1 MNRVMRYTVMTMAL
15 AGMGFAQINARR
27 INQQDRIA
35 QGIRSGQL
43 TAGETSRLEHQMT

>member
-1 MNRVMRYTVMTMAL
+1 MTMAL

-35 QGIRSGQL
+35 QGIGSGQL
-43 TAGETSRLEHQMT
+43 TAGETARLGHQMT